1 MRNLM
6 IAGISTIALLATTA
20 AFAEG
25 RSIGKHSQDEIRTA
39 CNAAGGDLLGVSA
52 GPLVLAAVAFG
63 LLTNV
68 FPALFMFPAMGFG
81 AFGQSGPPGL
91 LLMRT
96 AIVNHL
102 IFGLGLAWTML
113 AFGRVKA

>member
-39 CNAAGGDLLGVSA
+39 CNAAGGDLLGVSDSGSYGCEVA
-52 GPLVLAAVAFG
+52 SSGAMILCNKNTDCTAYTSARTRGQQSRVMGVFKLSAKAASR
-63 LLTNV
+63 
-68 FPALFMFPAMGFG
+68 
-81 AFGQSGPPGL
+81 Q
-91 LLMRT
+91 
-96 AIVNHL
+96 
-102 IFGLGLAWTML
+102 
-113 AFGRVKA
+113 